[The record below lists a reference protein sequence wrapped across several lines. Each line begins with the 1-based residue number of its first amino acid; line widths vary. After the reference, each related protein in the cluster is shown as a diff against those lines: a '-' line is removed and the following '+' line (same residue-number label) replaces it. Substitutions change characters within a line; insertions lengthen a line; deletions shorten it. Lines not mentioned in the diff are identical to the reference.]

1 MKLGDFGCSVCTEGL
16 RKTVVSCLEYSSPEQ
31 LSGGAYN
38 EKIDVWGI
46 GILAYEL
53 LTGKSPF
60 EKEIMN
66 MANENIDFSC
76 IKFPPE
82 LKISELAKDFI
93 TSLLNVDPI
102 DRLDVD
108 EALEHKFI
116 TSNYE

>member
-1 MKLGDFGCSVCTEGL
+1 M

-31 LSGGAYN
+31 LSGGSYN

-66 MANENIDFSC
+66 MANEEVDFASAL
-76 IKFPPE
+76 KFPE
-82 LKISELAKDFI
+82 
-93 TSLLNVDPI
+93 
-102 DRLDVD
+102 
-108 EALEHKFI
+108 
-116 TSNYE
+116 